1 MAFRALVA
9 GCFMEI
15 FDLQRFVNIALSQAC
30 EAVLIRHAARDWQLM
45 GIFTDSYK
53 KNEKK

>member
-15 FDLQRFVNIALSQAC
+15 FDLQRFVNIVLSQAF
-30 EAVLIRHAARDWQLM
+30 EAVLIRHAAREWQLM
-45 GIFTDSYK
+45 GIFTDSY
-53 KNEKK
+53 

>member
-1 MAFRALVA
+1 MAFCALVA

-30 EAVLIRHAARDWQLM
+30 EAVLIRHAAREWQLR
-45 GIFTDSYK
+45 GIFTDSY
-53 KNEKK
+53 

>member
-1 MAFRALVA
+1 MAFCALVA

-45 GIFTDSYK
+45 GIFTDSY
-53 KNEKK
+53 